1 MGRCIKAAGFA
12 ARVLQDNA
20 AATKHQSTLSC
31 SSSKRP
37 PPFPMQLLYFD
48 TEGFE
53 STGKADV
60 YDDRIFALSAVI
72 SQVLIYN
79 LPESIRESDLEKLSF
94 AVELAKAFYSA
105 EEVGWEVAW
114 WRMQCSSWDLSAE
127 SPYQSLAFNLCQRLS
142 LLFHLTMHASTR
154 VCRPMRQPRCSPAA
168 WCGSSSAT
176 FCRSVFVLCGGQGCC
191 SHIAVAGAR
200 GVALTGQLVLAERQR
215 LRPASD
221 NQSRLRV
228 DCKTDTTRRYTTS
241 VH

>member
-12 ARVLQDNA
+12 ARVQQDNA

-31 SSSKRP
+31 SSKRP
-37 PPFPMQLLYFD
+37 PPSPMQLLYFD

-114 WRMQCSSWDLSAE
+114 WRMQRSSWDLSAE
-127 SPYQSLAFNLCQRLS
+127 SPNQSLAFNLCQRFS
-142 LLFHLTMHASTR
+142 LLSHLTVHASTR
-154 VCRPMRQPRCSPAA
+154 ACSLMRQPRCSLAA

-176 FCRSVFVLCGGQGCC
+176 FCRLVFVLCGGQGCR
-191 SHIAVAGAR
+191 SHSAVGAGREAAP
-200 GVALTGQLVLAERQR
+200 VA
-215 LRPASD
+215 
-221 NQSRLRV
+221 
-228 DCKTDTTRRYTTS
+228 S
-241 VH
+241 V